1 MSEDLARWKK
11 RLSEV
16 GQLIKCPIWMTGD
29 GEQGFHGPDARVIGD
44 PSQTYCL
51 YDSPRAGGVFRLE
64 PYSFDRSADGDTRI
78 KISRWV
84 YDKNQLGEIGYLT
97 SDEIERIKKQERLR
111 IEQRMDRLLRCF
123 AHLPSHVARGLRYA
137 GSYPNHYEFQV
148 IEAATECSTE
158 DFSEISDE
166 DLKQFMKE
174 EILEDQEVSPELS
187 GEMNLSQE
195 LDWLV
200 SAVVESG
207 WIEKH
212 NSHIRLTPAGMKRL
226 EELET
231 KAVNS
236 EQAFVVMWF
245 DESVNEAYE
254 KGIEP
259 AIKDSGYRPLRIDK
273 KEFNDKIDD
282 EIIAEIRRSRFVVCD
297 FTCGLIAHKDEQIAI
312 SRGGV
317 YYEAGFAQGL
327 GIQVIWTCHAD
338 LIKHVHFDTRQFN
351 HITWN
356 TPEELRKKLRNR
368 IGAVIG
374 DGPLKG
380 R

>member
-1 MSEDLARWKK
+1 MSEDLVRRKK

-16 GQLIKCPIWMTGD
+16 GQHVPCPIWMLGD
-29 GEQGFHGPDARVIGD
+29 RFKGFQGPDAWVIED
-44 PSQTYCL
+44 PSQTYAL
-51 YDSPRAGGVFRLE
+51 YDSPRAGGVFRLDQ
-64 PYSFDRSADGDTRI
+64 YSFDRSDDGDTQI
-78 KISRWV
+78 KISRWI
-84 YDKNQLGEIGYLT
+84 YDKNQLGEIGHLT
-97 SDEIERIKKQERLR
+97 SDEIERIKKQKRLR
-111 IEQRMDRLLRCF
+111 IEQRMDRLLQCF
-123 AHLPSHVARGLRYA
+123 ARLPAQVSHGLAVTGTPDRVALWTV
-137 GSYPNHYEFQV
+137 Q
-148 IEAATECSTE
+148 AATECSLGSRFE
-158 DFSEISDE
+158 PIAEELKWLISAA
-166 DLKQFMKE
+166 MKNGW
-174 EILEDQEVSPELS
+174 LEQHELHA
-187 GEMNLSQE
+187 ENR
-195 LDWLV
+195 
-200 SAVVESG
+200 
-207 WIEKH
+207 
-212 NSHIRLTPAGMKRL
+212 RLTPAGVKRL

-236 EQAFVVMWF
+236 EQAFVAMWF
-245 DESVNEAYE
+245 DESVNEACE
-254 KGIEP
+254 KGIEQ
-259 AIKDSGYRPLRIDK
+259 AIRDSGYRPLRIDK
-273 KEFNDKIDD
+273 KEHNNNIDD

-351 HITWN
+351 HITWS
-356 TPEELRKKLRNR
+356 TPEELREKLRNR